1 VPAPLLTSGA
11 RGRTRYRAMSEI
23 NVTPFVDVMLVL
35 LIIFMVTAP
44 LISVGVPVE
53 LPQTK
58 ASQLTDRDE
67 PLMVTV
73 NAEGKVFLQETELD
87 ASALGP
93 RLMAVSSNKPE
104 TIIYVRG
111 DKGINYGRVMEVMG
125 IISSA
130 GFAKVSLV
138 AEMGDPRPAR
148 GRNRR

>member
-1 VPAPLLTSGA
+1 VPAPLISAGRA
-11 RGRTRYRAMSEI
+11 RGRYRAMSEI

-44 LISVGVPVE
+44 LISVGVPVD

-58 ASQLTDRDE
+58 AAQLTDRDE
-67 PLMVTV
+67 PLIVTV
-73 NAEGKVFLQETELD
+73 NGEGKVFLQETELD
-87 ASALGP
+87 AASLGP

-111 DKGINYGRVMEVMG
+111 DKAIHYGRVMEVMG

-148 GRNRR
+148 SRTRR